1 MPITTPV
8 HWIRTA
14 AELGDLAR
22 SLAGAPSLALDVEA
36 NSFFRYRIRVCLIQ
50 IADPE
55 GRAWLVDPLA
65 IGDLSALAP
74 LMADSRIEKVF
85 HDAGNDI
92 GDLKRDFSFAFES
105 VFDTQVAAQFCGRKY
120 LGLEPL
126 LKAELGVPLFKIRDI
141 QRCDWSRRPLTPA
154 HERYAAEDVLH
165 LLALRDHFRAEL
177 RAIGREAWA
186 AEECREICRMSP
198 SEPRAPGDCL
208 RMKGT
213 KDFTRRELAVLG
225 ELLAFRDEMARRQ
238 DAAPFRVFSDMGLLA
253 LASQRPRDRA
263 ALGPI
268 RGVPASFRYH
278 RAEELLAVIR
288 RGEAVPDDRLPQRV
302 RPERVRIGR
311 GVVIRIGRLKAWR
324 LKAAKRVNLD
334 PGFVL
339 PQRLIGSIASSRP
352 TDPEALAAVPGVQR
366 WRVEAFGP
374 EILAALK
381 D

>member
-1 MPITTPV
+1 MAITTPV
-8 HWIRTA
+8 HWIRTS
-14 AELGDLAR
+14 AELGELAR

-55 GRAWLVDPLA
+55 GRAFLVDPLA

-74 LMADSRIEKVF
+74 LMADPRVEKVF

-92 GDLKRDFSFAFES
+92 GDLKRDFSFEFES

-165 LLALRDHFRAEL
+165 LLPLRDRLRAEL
-177 RAIGREAWA
+177 RSIGRESWA
-186 AEECREICRMSP
+186 AEEFRELCRQPP
-198 SEPRAPGDCL
+198 SEPRQPGDCL
-208 RMKGT
+208 KMKGT
-213 KDFTRRELAVLG
+213 KDFTRRELAVLR
-225 ELLAFRDEMARRQ
+225 ELLKFRDEMARRQ
-238 DAAPFRVFSDMGLLA
+238 DAAPFRVFSDLGLLG

-263 ALGPI
+263 ALAHI
-268 RGVPASFRYH
+268 RGVPASFRSH

-288 RGEAVPDDRLPQRV
+288 RGEAVPDERLPERP
-302 RPERVRIGR
+302 RPERTRLGR
-311 GVVIRIGRLKAWR
+311 GAIVRIGRLKAWR
-324 LKAAKRVNLD
+324 LKAAERVKLD

-339 PQRLIGSIASSRP
+339 PQRLIGPIAAAHPES
-352 TDPEALAAVPGVQR
+352 PEALAAIPGVQR

-374 EILAALK
+374 EILAAMRP
-381 D
+381 